1 MVVVVFHGYLFCFS
15 ILTPLDSIL
24 RKCYQILTFESFY

>member
-15 ILTPLDSIL
+15 ILDTTRFNITEMLSNPH
-24 RKCYQILTFESFY
+24 F